1 MMRPPDAPK
10 PYPTSIRE
18 WPEQSRPRERLLAR
32 GAEDL
37 GEAELLAIILRTGG
51 GPGGA
56 GAGGGSA
63 LDLARSLLYRFGDLR
78 GIENAGVNDL
88 CSIRGIGPAKVAQ
101 IKAALELGRRFL
113 AGREKDRALDSSEA
127 AAAYFAPRLRA
138 RQKELFQ
145 VALLS
150 TKNHLLKVET
160 ISLGSLNESV
170 VHPREAFAPAVKEST
185 AAVVFAHN
193 HPSGD
198 PGPSEADR
206 RLTRRLKE
214 TGDLLG
220 IRVLDHIIVG
230 EGDYYSFADHG
241 AL

>member
-1 MMRPPDAPK
+1 MMRPPDAAK

-18 WPEQSRPRERLLAR
+18 WPEQARPRERLLAR
-32 GAEDL
+32 GAEEMGDV
-37 GEAELLAIILRTGG
+37 ELLAIILRTGS
-51 GPGGA
+51 GP

-63 LDLARSLLYRFGDLR
+63 LDLARSLLYRFEDLR
-78 GIENAGVNDL
+78 GIEKAGVNDI
-88 CSIRGIGPAKVAQ
+88 CSIRGIGPAKAAQ
-101 IKAALELGRRFL
+101 VKAALELGRRFL
-113 AGREKDRALDSSEA
+113 AGGEKDRALGSSEE
-127 AAAYFAPRLRA
+127 AAAYFAPHLRA

-145 VALLS
+145 VALMS

-170 VHPREAFAPAVKEST
+170 VHPREAFAPAVKESA

-198 PGPSEADR
+198 PAPSEADR

-230 EGDYYSFADHG
+230 EGDYYSFADQG